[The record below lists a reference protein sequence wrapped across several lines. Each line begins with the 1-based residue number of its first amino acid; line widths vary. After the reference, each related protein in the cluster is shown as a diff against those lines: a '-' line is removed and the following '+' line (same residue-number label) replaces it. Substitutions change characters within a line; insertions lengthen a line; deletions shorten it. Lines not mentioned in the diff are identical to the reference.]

1 MLMNLTFVERG
12 WSIVSENAQSLT
24 HKSSAVIKR
33 KWLSSA
39 DIAGWCYALPLLV
52 GVLGFS
58 LYPMLSALWTSFHGN
73 GAASSS
79 WVGVSNYTRVLQDDL
94 FWNSLYNTIYIGG
107 LSAALGIIFSFILA
121 SLVHHL
127 PWQRTRNLFKALFFL
142 PNVVSAVATSLLF
155 SLLFYPGREGVINY
169 VLGWF
174 HIDPVGW
181 FTDPSI
187 ARLSVVL
194 MILWGALG
202 YNTIIFLAALQSV
215 PREQYEAADID
226 GASSLGK
233 WRYITIPSLRP
244 IFVFMIIMGVIS
256 GMKQFTNV
264 WLIGGSAGN
273 PAGSLMTSV
282 LYIYRNA
289 FLSAQMGIATA
300 ASYLL
305 FILILILTVIILRVN
320 RRGATD

>member
-1 MLMNLTFVERG
+1 MM
-12 WSIVSENAQSLT
+12 VSENTQVIAGQQT
-24 HKSSAVIKR
+24 TAVRK
-33 KWLSSA
+33 KWLRST
-39 DIAGWCYALPLLV
+39 DIAGWCFVLPLLV

-58 LYPMLSALWTSFHGN
+58 LYPMVSALLTSFRGN
-73 GAASSS
+73 GAASAQ
-79 WVGVSNYTRVLQDDL
+79 WVGLTNYSRVLQDDL
-94 FWNSLYNTIYIGG
+94 FWGALYNTIYIGG
-107 LSAALGIIFSFILA
+107 LSAILGIVFSFILA

-127 PWQRTRNLFKALFFL
+127 PWQRTRNLFKAIFFL

-155 SLLFYPGREGVINY
+155 SLLFHPGKEGLINY
-169 VLGWF
+169 ALNWF
-174 HIDPVGW
+174 GIDPVGW

-187 ARLSVVL
+187 ARLSVVF
-194 MILWGALG
+194 MILWSALG

-226 GASSLGK
+226 GASALGK

-244 IFVFMIIMGVIS
+244 IFLFMIVMGVIN

-273 PAGSLMTSV
+273 PSGALMTSV

-289 FLSAQMGIATA
+289 FLSSQLGIATA

-305 FILILILTVIILRVN
+305 FVFILLLTLVILKVN
-320 RRGATD
+320 AKNQLN